1 MSNYGQQPNP
11 YGQNPQPG
19 QNPYGPPGQQ
29 PPYGPPQGQPQ
40 QQPYG
45 QPQQGQQPWGQPARP
60 PQPGQQ
66 PPPYGQPQQGQPSG
80 QQPWGQPGQQPPY
93 AQPGQPG
100 PQPGPPGG
108 QPGQPAGWTPQPA
121 SVARPVLPSRA
132 IAVTT
137 TAAVPGREVAAV
149 IGDVVGVVVRP
160 RELPPELRV
169 GNPIDGYAAMLTRSR
184 QDAVTKMID
193 MAVGAGAD
201 AVIGFGYDSSEITQ
215 SLSEIAAFG
224 TAVKLA
230 PEAGGV
236 DGRPHSRGGTKEWP
250 RSGGPAADDLAAA
263 EQGTGRSRGRRS
275 ATSRRRPPPEPARDD
290 RRDPD
295 RGRRGDHAEPAGGRR
310 VGRERRD
317 RWPPSSW
324 PSQS

>member
-1 MSNYGQQPNP
+1 M
-11 YGQNPQPG
+11 
-19 QNPYGPPGQQ
+19 
-29 PPYGPPQGQPQ
+29 
-40 QQPYG
+40 
-45 QPQQGQQPWGQPARP
+45 
-60 PQPGQQ
+60 
-66 PPPYGQPQQGQPSG
+66 
-80 QQPWGQPGQQPPY
+80 
-93 AQPGQPG
+93 
-100 PQPGPPGG
+100 
-108 QPGQPAGWTPQPA
+108 PQPA

-215 SLSEIAAFG
+215 SLSEVAAFG

-230 PEAGGV
+230 PEAGLASTA
-236 DGRPHSRGGTKEWP
+236 DRTAEGRTEEDH
-250 RSGGPAADDLAAA
+250 AAEDLAA
-263 EQGTGRSRGRRS
+263 EQSTGKVS
-275 ATSRRRPPPEPARDD
+275 ASVGDQSSAATPSAVPRRPTEQEASVRDQAAEATTLSRPASSSAGGESGGNGDD
-290 RRDPD
+290 RS
-295 RGRRGDHAEPAGGRR
+295 
-310 VGRERRD
+310 
-317 RWPPSSW
+317 WPPSSW